1 VACVLVHIEAKGDQP
16 SPAALSA
23 LGDARRIATSL
34 GAVVYAAVVVPVA
47 PRSRRANGRLPT
59 VPPTRAGSGTTP
71 RPGPVPGATDA
82 TDPEVDV
89 PDELVTALGR
99 GGADKVV
106 LVAAPMEPVGGDAL
120 WSTVGGALASACEE
134 LRPSLI
140 VFAATD
146 ASADIAPRLAA
157 RLGAAYAAHCV
168 VETGPRGEVVFSRKV
183 YGGGFRRRLALD
195 DLDRAAVVTVP
206 PGHAPARGDSSAELL
221 VFDLG
226 AHHDDRVERV
236 GELAP
241 DASASGVGLERA
253 RVIVTG
259 GAGVAPSAWPL
270 LERLAAALGGEV
282 GATRAACE
290 RGLAPE
296 AREIGLG
303 ARQVAPVLYIVCGAS
318 GSAGHLGA
326 VSPDA
331 EIVAIDRDPD
341 APIFR
346 AASYGLIGAIED
358 VVPRLLEELGG
369 AEAGSS

>member
-1 VACVLVHIEAKGDQP
+1 MACVLVHIEATGDAP

-23 LGDARRIATSL
+23 LGDARRIASSL
-34 GAVVYAAVVVPVA
+34 GAVVYAAVVVPTA
-47 PRSRRANGRLPT
+47 PRARRPQAHARMPT
-59 VPPTRAGSGTTP
+59 APPARAGSGATP
-71 RPGPVPGATDA
+71 RPGPIPGGGDA
-82 TDPEVDV
+82 TDPELDV
-89 PDELVTALGR
+89 PDALVAALGKA
-99 GGADKVV
+99 GADKVV
-106 LVAAPMEPVGGDAL
+106 LVAAPSDPGGRGGAT
-120 WSTVGGALASACEE
+120 WSTAGAALAGACEE
-134 LRPSLI
+134 LRPNLV
-140 VFAATD
+140 VFAASA

-157 RLGAAYAAHCV
+157 RLGAAFAAHCV

-206 PGHAPARGDSSAELL
+206 PGHEPARGDGEAELL
-221 VFDLG
+221 VFELG
-226 AHHDDRVERV
+226 ATRDERVARV
-236 GELAP
+236 GEGAP
-241 DASASGVGLERA
+241 DVTAGGVALERA

-259 GAGVAPSAWPL
+259 GAGVAPQAWPL
-270 LERLAAALGGEV
+270 LERLAAALGGEL

-303 ARQVAPVLYIVCGAS
+303 ARQVAPVLYVVCGAS

-358 VVPRLLEELGG
+358 VVPRLLEELG
-369 AEAGSS
+369 A